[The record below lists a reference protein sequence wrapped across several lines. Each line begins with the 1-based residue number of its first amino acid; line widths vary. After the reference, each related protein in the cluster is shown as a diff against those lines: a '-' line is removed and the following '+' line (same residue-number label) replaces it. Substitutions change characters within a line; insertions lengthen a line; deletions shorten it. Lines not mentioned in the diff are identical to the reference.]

1 MEKDRKVT
9 EINELGEFGLID
21 VLQKYAR
28 NNDKTTVLGIGDD
41 AALVNHAG
49 FETVVTT
56 DLLLE
61 GIHFD
66 LIYTPLKHLGYKA
79 VVVNLSDVYAMMAE
93 PKQITV
99 SLGISSKFSVEAIEE
114 IYSGIEKAC
123 AFYEVDLI
131 GGDTTASINGL
142 CISVTAIGIVESGKA
157 VKRNTAKADD
167 LICVSG
173 DLGAAYLGLQILE
186 REKQIYL
193 ENKDIQPDLEK
204 NKYLVERIL
213 KPEARRDIV
222 RELKAVNVVPT
233 SMIDISDG
241 LSSEVMHLCTQSKTG
256 CVIYDENIPIN
267 AETITTALQFNI
279 DPSVTALNGGEDY
292 ELLFTIDKKDLDK
305 IESIYDVKVI
315 GRMIAQNEGMNLVS
329 QSGKTYPLTAQGWQ
343 SFREISKK

>member
-9 EINELGEFGLID
+9 EINDLGEFGLID
-21 VLQKYAR
+21 VLGKYAR
-28 NNDKTTVLGIGDD
+28 NNNKSTVLGIGDD
-41 AALVNHAG
+41 AALINHNG

-66 LIYTPLKHLGYKA
+66 LVYTPLKHLGYKA

-93 PKQITV
+93 PKQVTV
-99 SLGISSKFSVEAIEE
+99 SLGISNKFSVEAIEE

-131 GGDTTASINGL
+131 GGDTSASVTGL
-142 CISVTAIGIVESGKA
+142 CISVTALGVVESGKA
-157 VKRNTAKADD
+157 VKRNTAKDGD

-193 ENKDIQPDLEK
+193 ENKNIQPDLEK
-204 NKYLVERIL
+204 NKYLIERIL
-213 KPEARRDIV
+213 KPEARRDVV
-222 RELKAVNVVPT
+222 RLLKAANIVPS

-267 AETITTALQFNI
+267 PEAIQQALQFKI

-292 ELLFTIDKKDLDK
+292 ELLFTVDKKDINK
-305 IESIYDVKVI
+305 IEEIFDVKVI
-315 GRMIAQNEGMNLVS
+315 GKMIAENEGMNLVS

-343 SFREISKK
+343 SFREVK

>member
-1 MEKDRKVT
+1 MEKGRKVT
-9 EINELGEFGLID
+9 EINDLGEFGLIEA
-21 VLQKYAR
+21 LNKYAHC
-28 NNDKTTVLGIGDD
+28 NDKSTVLGIGDD
-41 AALVNHAG
+41 AALVDHNG

-66 LIYTPLKHLGYKA
+66 LVYTPLKHLGYKA

-99 SLGISSKFSVEAIEE
+99 SLGISNKFSVEAIETL
-114 IYSGIEKAC
+114 YSGIEKAC

-131 GGDTTASINGL
+131 GGDTTASMTGL
-142 CISVTAIGIVESGKA
+142 VISVTALGVVESGKA
-157 VKRNTAKADD
+157 IKRSTAKADD

-193 ENKDIQPDLEK
+193 ENKNIQPDLET
-204 NKYLVERIL
+204 NKYLIERIL
-213 KPEARRDIV
+213 KPEARRDVI
-222 RELKAVNVVPT
+222 RQLKAANIVPT

-267 AETITTALQFNI
+267 PEAIQQALQFKI

-292 ELLFTIDKKDLDK
+292 ELLFTIDKKDLNK
-305 IESIYDVKVI
+305 IESIFDVKVI
-315 GRMIAQNEGMNLVS
+315 GKMIAENEGMNLVT

-343 SFREISKK
+343 SFREVK